1 MKTKIV
7 SLLIVALLLCGNML
21 HAKSTVLL
29 RLNLT
34 KGTTYEMTMTTTS
47 KVDQKMAGQDIK
59 IDQKMVLV
67 LAYKVLQIL
76 PNKNYLMEY
85 SMPKIMMDMNVNN
98 QKMNFN
104 SAIEDPSNP
113 INAALKGFDQVKLNI
128 EMTSTGKVVR
138 VEGMDDYLKKIS
150 GNNQLAQSMQML
162 SDEKSFGS
170 FIEQTF
176 NYFPENEVKKDD
188 KWSVSFKMPT
198 VMELETKM
206 DFEVAS
212 IGKDQVLLNV
222 NSNIKIDS
230 PIEKNGM
237 KIQLNMNGSQN
248 GTMTIDS
255 NDGWIK
261 SSELTQKFDLDMK
274 MKNPQTGEDMQ
285 IPMSVNSLISIQV
298 EKK

>member
-7 SLLIVALLLCGNML
+7 SLFIVVLFLCANTL
-21 HAKSTVLL
+21 QAKSKVLL
-29 RLNLT
+29 RFNLK

-47 KVDQKMAGQDIK
+47 KVEQKMAGQEVK
-59 IDQKMVLV
+59 IDQKMVFV
-67 LAYKVLQIL
+67 LAYKVKDVL
-76 PNKNYLMEY
+76 PNKNFLLEY
-85 SMPKIMMDMNVNN
+85 SMPKIMMDMNVNG
-98 QKMNFN
+98 QKMSFD
-104 SAIEDPSNP
+104 SSVDDETNP
-113 INAALKGFDQVKLNI
+113 MNAALKGFDQIHLNI

-138 VEGMDDYLKKIS
+138 VEGIDDYLKKIS
-150 GNNQLAQSMQML
+150 VNNQLAQTMQML
-162 SDEKSFGS
+162 SNENSFGS

-176 NYFPENEVKKDD
+176 NYFPENEIKKED

-198 VMELETKM
+198 FMELDTKM

-212 IGKDQVLLNV
+212 IEKNDVLLNV
-222 NSNIKIDS
+222 NSDIKIDS

-237 KIQLNMNGSQN
+237 KIQMNMTGTQN

-261 SSELTQKFDLDMK
+261 SSELTQKFDMNMK
-274 MKNPQTGEDMQ
+274 MKNPQSGEDME
-285 IPMSVNSLISIQV
+285 IPMVVNSEISIQV

>member
-7 SLLIVALLLCGNML
+7 SLFIVVLFLCANTL
-21 HAKSTVLL
+21 QAKSKVLL
-29 RLNLT
+29 RFNLK

-47 KVDQKMAGQDIK
+47 KVEQKMAGQEVK
-59 IDQKMVLV
+59 IDQKMVFV
-67 LAYKVLQIL
+67 LAYKVKDVL
-76 PNKNYLMEY
+76 PNKNFLLEY
-85 SMPKIMMDMNVNN
+85 SMPKIMMDMNVNG
-98 QKMNFN
+98 QKMSFD
-104 SAIEDPSNP
+104 SSVDDESNP
-113 INAALKGFDQVKLNI
+113 MNAALKGFDQIHLNI

-138 VEGMDDYLKKIS
+138 VEGIDDYLKKIS
-150 GNNQLAQSMQML
+150 VNNQLAQTMQML
-162 SDEKSFGS
+162 SNENSFGS

-176 NYFPENEVKKDD
+176 NYFPENEIKKED

-198 VMELETKM
+198 FMELDTKM

-212 IGKDQVLLNV
+212 IEKNDVLLNV
-222 NSNIKIDS
+222 NSDIKIDS

-237 KIQLNMNGSQN
+237 KIQMNMTGTQN

-261 SSELTQKFDLDMK
+261 SSELTQKFDMNMK
-274 MKNPQTGEDMQ
+274 MKNPQSGEDME
-285 IPMSVNSLISIQV
+285 IPMVVNSEISIQV

>member
-104 SAIEDPSNP
+104 SSIDDPSNP

-188 KWSVSFKMPT
+188 KWSVSFKIPT